1 MLSHLQ
7 RTTSIGEP
15 LTYTGGRQYS
25 SNFRTCSIC
34 FSGQQILLIIIWD
47 IIAEGFTTWLKTQC
61 SSSATFPYRF
71 LHCTFSIQVEL
82 NMKFKKSL
90 IAACAASVLSAAA
103 NAADQVNV
111 AFFLEWATPNQVAKV
126 EKQYDDALGVPV
138 NWTNF
143 DAGTQ
148 MTEAMLAGDI
158 DISYSQ
164 GLAPFINAVNA
175 NAPIKLVSIA
185 VQYPANDCVVRN
197 GEGID
202 KSNANELE
210 GKSVAVPLATMADY
224 SFRMMMRTL
233 DVNVDEINV
242 VDQVPADAAV
252 SLADGA
258 VSMACGFGADSMSKM
273 YEVGKP
279 LMSLADKEA
288 AGIIS
293 FDVVSVTESF
303 AQENPDMVK
312 TFLEVTEQANEAFAA
327 DQSKIDVIAKD
338 AGLSVEA
345 TKNQMAEFYFPG
357 HEEQLT
363 NYFNKGGIA
372 SVAIS
377 VVGGAFATPENPAL
391 DDYSSVIDTSYMQ

>member
-1 MLSHLQ
+1 
-7 RTTSIGEP
+7 
-15 LTYTGGRQYS
+15 
-25 SNFRTCSIC
+25 
-34 FSGQQILLIIIWD
+34 
-47 IIAEGFTTWLKTQC
+47 
-61 SSSATFPYRF
+61 
-71 LHCTFSIQVEL
+71 
-82 NMKFKKSL
+82 MKFKKL
-90 IAACAASVLSAAA
+90 ILAFAAIFVVSGAAQSA
-103 NAADQVNV
+103 DEVNV

-126 EKQYDDALGVPV
+126 EKLYDDALGVPV

-175 NAPIKLVSIA
+175 NAPIKLIAIA

-202 KSNANELE
+202 KTNANELE

-224 SFRMMMRTL
+224 SFRMMMRAL
-233 DVNVDEINV
+233 EVDVDKVNV

-258 VSMACGFGADSMSKM
+258 VSMACGFGADSMAKM
-273 YEVGKP
+273 YEAGEV
-279 LMSLADKEA
+279 LMTPADKEA

-293 FDVVSVTESF
+293 FDVISVTESF
-303 AQENPDMVK
+303 AQQNPDMVRV
-312 TFLEVTEQANEAFAA
+312 FLQVTEEANNAFAA

-338 AGLSVEA
+338 AGLSVEM
-345 TKNQMAEFYFPG
+345 TKNQMEGFYFPSNM
-357 HEEQLT
+357 EQLEK
-363 NYFNKGGIA
+363 YFNEGGIA
-372 SVAIS
+372 SVAIA
-377 VVGGAFATPENPAL
+377 VVGGAFATEENPAL
-391 DDYSSVIDTSYMQ
+391 DDYSTVVDTSFLK